1 MCIYE
6 TPNRNKDSFLRVKS
20 EEGENTREKRERE
33 RILCPFCLLSRA
45 LFLLAL
51 CQQEGS

>member
-1 MCIYE
+1 MRLFVHIFTICIV
-6 TPNRNKDSFLRVKS
+6 DLLV
-20 EEGENTREKRERE
+20 NTREKRERE

-51 CQQEGS
+51 FQQEGS